1 MSRANVNKI
10 MLLGNLG
17 HNPELRYTPKG
28 NAVVTLSLATN
39 REIKG
44 ADGEKRTE
52 TDWHRATVWGKR
64 AEVCAKYLSKGARV
78 FIEGELQSR
87 SWTDKDGQTHRSSEI
102 WVDDVRFLSP
112 LRKESDSEGQEPI
125 AELQNLSTEN

>member
-1 MSRANVNKI
+1 MSRTNVNKI

-17 HNPELRYTPKG
+17 HDPELRYTPKG

-39 REIKG
+39 RDAKG
-44 ADGEKRTE
+44 PNGEKRTE

-64 AEVCAKYLSKGARV
+64 AELCAKYLEKGSRIFV
-78 FIEGELQSR
+78 EGELQSR
-87 SWTDKDGQTHRSSEI
+87 SWTDKEGQVHRSSEI

-112 LRKESDSEGQEPI
+112 VRKESDKNPAVEQENF
-125 AELQNLSTEN
+125 AQ